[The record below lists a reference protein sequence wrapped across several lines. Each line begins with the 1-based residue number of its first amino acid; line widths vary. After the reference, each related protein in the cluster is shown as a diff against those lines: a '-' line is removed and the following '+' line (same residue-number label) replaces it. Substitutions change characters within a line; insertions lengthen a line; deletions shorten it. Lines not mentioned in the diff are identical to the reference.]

1 MDISMKKGE
10 ADMWW
15 IIAGA
20 LLVLV
25 VVVVL
30 LAFFG
35 RGTQTAERGLS
46 ACETTGGKC
55 VDKDTCRGQEGGTP
69 SSFFEC
75 GENQECCLGI
85 KKAIV

>member
-1 MDISMKKGE
+1 MGISMKKGE

-25 VVVVL
+25 VIVVL

-35 RGTQTAERGLS
+35 RGAQTAERGLS
-46 ACETTGGKC
+46 ACETTGGRC
-55 VDKDTCRGQEGGTP
+55 VEKDTCRDQESGTP

-85 KKAIV
+85 KKV